1 MKNRLQLRHSDQLF
15 ETKGD
20 VIQYLQD
27 QMIFEPGKQ
36 ALFAEPLVF
45 KYGNEDNPNII
56 LAIGS
61 YGIGENDNKNK
72 YFIIDTA
79 SIEADVKYLKDI
91 FGDKDSEIEKIKEDI
106 EALKTK
112 DTELSKVIG
121 DVGAALQYEIDR
133 AKEAEKKNAD
143 DIALNAESIEAEKNR
158 SIEKDNEHDAKI
170 EENKVAINEESERA
184 KAVENAITVHPQDS
198 TTIRLSKS
206 ESTTG
211 TSLYGELK
219 ISQQKGQQLKV
230 ISSNGGDT
238 EGLYFNAVLN
248 YDSNSGALSLIVNDN
263 VVSTFNLPLEQFL
276 DSELTHYDPE
286 TKKIILVFREQGKD
300 LKYVEIP
307 IGNLVDSY
315 MAGDGLKLSNNT
327 FSIKINQNASEDF
340 IVVDS
345 DGIALKGIENKIN
358 EIVSVEQ
365 QRAETAEE
373 SLNTKLDDEIKRASD
388 SENSLLSTIQAEA
401 TRAQSAEAQLQ
412 ANLDKE
418 VVRASN
424 AENVLQNNIDATKT
438 ELQSNIDTVE
448 KTLTQRLD
456 ANVLN
461 INELNS
467 KIVSEIERAT
477 NAENTLTSS
486 LNEAKESLAQE
497 SERAQ
502 GAEAQITTN
511 YIAADAEI
519 LRQST
524 DYTNN
529 KFNEES
535 NRAQAAEKLLNDIIG
550 SEFSTANTITA
561 KLAEEINN
569 RKDNDAALRIDIS
582 ALSGNSAT
590 KTALQQEIDNRILKD
605 SELENKINTNI
616 SSISD
621 ISNNIRT
628 YNIKKI
634 IPGDTGTTASYELVD
649 DKGIRCGEVIN
660 IPLDQILEQA
670 EYDSLSKKLI
680 LTFRVGTGSTKT
692 EIDVADLIDEY
703 VAGNGIN
710 INGNSISIKVDSS
723 SEAFLSL
730 SDSGLKISGVQNAI
744 DSGITAERQRAETA
758 EQSISA
764 NVQELKSKV
773 DLSATQEQLEA
784 EVERAKAG
792 EIIEPD
798 NLNKTVEINVS
809 PRVGGGNILT
819 TKIKTA
825 SYDYTLPSSDESSN
839 YSLLGKLPD
848 GTLFAINTTNAMRH
862 KLTGNDYFS
871 SLEDVINSLKYQL
884 DQTESSVDSIKE
896 IANNALTI
904 ANNSLNIANSAMTVA
919 QQAKNELDDLN
930 SNFDT
935 KLKDALI
942 ALLGDTT
949 ITDQIVNIAK
959 DAIISN
965 NVFKQKVDGDT
976 DVEVVVDEG
985 RTVTIGLADNCTIAS
1000 IDYSE

>member
-112 DTELSKVIG
+112 DTELSKVLG

-248 YDSNSGALSLIVNDN
+248 YDSNSGALSLVVNDN

-307 IGNLVDSY
+307 IGNLVDNY
-315 MAGDGLKLSNNT
+315 VAGDGLKLSNNT

-340 IVVDS
+340 IVVDE

-365 QRAETAEE
+365 QRAEAAEQ
-373 SLNTKLDDEIKRASD
+373 SISTKLDDEIKRALD
-388 SENSLLSTIQAEA
+388 SENLLKSEVQ
-401 TRAQSAEAQLQ
+401 
-412 ANLDKE
+412 KE

-569 RKDNDAALRIDIS
+569 RKDDDAALRIDIS

-590 KTALQQEIDNRILKD
+590 KTALQKEIDNRILKD

-798 NLNKTVEINVS
+798 NLNKTVELIVS

-919 QQAKNELDDLN
+919 QQAKTELDDLS
-930 SNFDT
+930 SNFDA
-935 KLKDALI
+935 KIKDALI

-949 ITDQIVNIAK
+949 ITNQIANIAK

-965 NVFKQKVDGDT
+965 NVFKQKVDDDT
-976 DVEVVVDEG
+976 DVEVAVDEG